1 MSNLEIFQRSDRRWG
16 WRIRAE
22 NGAIVATDG
31 SQGYERRGD
40 CARTGRAVLSG
51 AYGDDTVTD
60 RLDRIR
66 EHLTWWERADRP
78 HTDGRALATAIRSI
92 IDATLG

>member
-1 MSNLEIFQRSDRRWG
+1 MSNLEIFQRADRRWG

-51 AYGDDTVTD
+51 AYGDDTVAD

-66 EHLTWWERADRP
+66 EHLAWWERTDRP
-78 HTDGRALATAIRSI
+78 VMDGGLLASRIRGI
-92 IDATLG
+92 VDPKT